1 MDKEWLSLRRSLD
14 GINIYNAYGLFR
26 QMMKRTYLTYFC
38 ILFGATLQGIGMS
51 LFLFPHSIPSG
62 GAAGLAILVNHW
74 FGLSLGFSLWLANI
88 VFLLFALKY
97 FGYTW
102 TIRTIL
108 SVAITSTT
116 VTFLTALVPH
126 IHIHLLV
133 DLFCGSLFFGIGVGL
148 LIRAGASSGGMVI
161 PALMIATYK
170 KWSPGKVM
178 MGINLMIFLLTA
190 LVIDYKIVIFAVI
203 CQFFSTNIIDFI
215 FELKF
220 QKIRLLTTNWRK

>member
-1 MDKEWLSLRRSLD
+1 
-14 GINIYNAYGLFR
+14 
-26 QMMKRTYLTYFC
+26 MKRTYLTYFC
-38 ILFGATLQGIGMS
+38 ILFGATLQGMSMS

-74 FGLSLGFSLWLANI
+74 FHLSLGFSLWLSNI

-116 VTFLTALVPH
+116 VTFLTAQVPH
-126 IHIHLLV
+126 LHINIMV
-133 DLFCGSLFFGIGVGL
+133 DILCGSVFFGIGVGL

-161 PALMIATYK
+161 PALMIASYK

-178 MGINLMIFLLTA
+178 MGINFLIFLLTA

-215 FELKF
+215 FELKL
-220 QKIRLLTTNWRK
+220 QKIRFLTTNWRKR

>member
-1 MDKEWLSLRRSLD
+1 MRK
-14 GINIYNAYGLFR
+14 
-26 QMMKRTYLTYFC
+26 TYLTYFC
-38 ILFGATLQGIGMS
+38 ILFGATIQGMSMS

-74 FGLSLGFSLWLANI
+74 FHLSLGFSLWLANI

-126 IHIHLLV
+126 LHISIIV
-133 DLFCGSLFFGIGVGL
+133 DMLCGSIFFGLGVGL

-161 PALMIATYK
+161 PALMIASYK

-178 MGINLMIFLLTA
+178 MGINLLIFLLTA

-215 FELKF
+215 FALKI
-220 QKIRLLTTNWRK
+220 QKIRFLTTNWRKR

>member
-1 MDKEWLSLRRSLD
+1 MRK
-14 GINIYNAYGLFR
+14 
-26 QMMKRTYLTYFC
+26 TYLTYFC
-38 ILFGATLQGIGMS
+38 ILLGATMQGMSMS

-74 FGLSLGFSLWLANI
+74 FHLSLGFSLWLANI

-126 IHIHLLV
+126 LHISMLV
-133 DLFCGSLFFGIGVGL
+133 DIVCGSVFFGFGVGL

-161 PALMIATYK
+161 PALMIASYK

-178 MGINLMIFLLTA
+178 MGINLLIFLLTG

-203 CQFFSTNIIDFI
+203 CQFISTNIIDFI
-215 FELKF
+215 IPLKL
-220 QKIRLLTTNWRK
+220 QKIRWLTANWRRR

>member
-1 MDKEWLSLRRSLD
+1 MRK
-14 GINIYNAYGLFR
+14 
-26 QMMKRTYLTYFC
+26 THLTYFC
-38 ILFGATLQGIGMS
+38 ILFGATIQGMSMS

-74 FGLSLGFSLWLANI
+74 FHLSLGFSLWLANI

-126 IHIHLLV
+126 LHISMLV
-133 DLFCGSLFFGIGVGL
+133 DIVCGSVFFGFGVGL

-161 PALMIATYK
+161 PALLIAAYK

-178 MGINLMIFLLTA
+178 MGINLLIFLLTG

-203 CQFFSTNIIDFI
+203 CQFISTNIIDFI
-215 FELKF
+215 IPLKL
-220 QKIRLLTTNWRK
+220 QKIRWLTANWRRR

>member
-1 MDKEWLSLRRSLD
+1 MRK
-14 GINIYNAYGLFR
+14 
-26 QMMKRTYLTYFC
+26 THLTYFC
-38 ILFGATLQGIGMS
+38 ILFGATIQGMSMS

-74 FGLSLGFSLWLANI
+74 FHLSLGFSLWLANI

-126 IHIHLLV
+126 LHISMLV
-133 DLFCGSLFFGIGVGL
+133 DIVCGSVFFGFGVGL

-161 PALMIATYK
+161 PALMIASYK

-178 MGINLMIFLLTA
+178 MGINLLIFLLTG

-203 CQFFSTNIIDFI
+203 CQFISTNIIDFI
-215 FELKF
+215 IPLKL
-220 QKIRLLTTNWRK
+220 QKIRWLTANWRRR